1 APFVPFRSESIY
13 LNLVKN
19 IYKDAPDSVHLC
31 DFPVA
36 DEAYIDSELERNM
49 DLVLSIVVAGRA
61 ARNTA
66 NIKNRQPIGKMY
78 VKAETSLDKAYYDII
93 LDELNIKSV
102 EFISDVAEFTS
113 YTFKP
118 QLKTLGRKYG
128 KLVPAIGNY
137 LKSSDGTALMNELK
151 TNGAIKFE
159 VDSTAIELPEEDLLI
174 ETAKKEG
181 FVAESDK
188 TTTVVIDTNLTP
200 ELIEEGFVRE
210 LISKIQTMR
219 KEADFEVLDRITV
232 SYSGNEKLAKIFT
245 DNADKIKT
253 DVLADNII
261 ESSNTDG
268 YSKEWSINGEKITLC
283 VSK

>member
-1 APFVPFRSESIY
+1 
-13 LNLVKN
+13 
-19 IYKDAPDSVHLC
+19 
-31 DFPVA
+31 
-36 DEAYIDSELERNM
+36 
-49 DLVLSIVVAGRA
+49 
-61 ARNTA
+61 
-66 NIKNRQPIGKMY
+66 
-78 VKAETSLDKAYYDII
+78 DII

-102 EFISDVAEFTS
+102 EFISDVSEFTS

-137 LKSSDGTALMNELK
+137 LRESDGTALMNELRS
-151 TNGAIKFE
+151 NGAIKFE
-159 VDSTAIELPEEDLLI
+159 IEGTAIELPEEDLLI
-174 ETAKKEG
+174 DTAKKEG

-188 TTTVVIDTNLTP
+188 NTTVVIDTNLTP

-245 DNADKIKT
+245 DNADKIKA
-253 DVLADNII
+253 DVLADNIVK
-261 ESSNTDG
+261 SSETNG
-268 YSKEWSINGEKITLC
+268 YSKEWSINGEKVTL
-283 VSK
+283 